1 MSVPVVREKGLRL
14 LYERTTVNKSILR
27 IFEDIPNSKS
37 GFLYQKTEN
46 YGNCGKQRTKLISAS
61 LQWWIS
67 GQRIIEGSYGLEK
80 IIVIKNTRNNVT
92 STRIREQWIK
102 HIAEPSLFWDFQ
114 IFIYLF
120 FRWSRVRFRNRSLHQ
135 LPGSDRR
142 DRQVY
147 TCVLTKHPASMMVFF
162 FFNLRSGH
170 FSSSL
175 SKVLTLTLN
184 WTNWVVFVVST
195 KR

>member
-27 IFEDIPNSKS
+27 IFEAIPNSKS
-37 GFLYQKTEN
+37 GFLYQKN
-46 YGNCGKQRTKLISAS
+46 RKLWKLWKQRTKLISAS

-67 GQRIIEGSYGLEK
+67 GQRIMEGSYGLKK

-147 TCVLTKHPASMMVFF
+147 TCVLTKHPTSMMVFF
-162 FFNLRSGH
+162 FFNLRVGH

-184 WTNWVVFVVST
+184 WTNRVVFVVST